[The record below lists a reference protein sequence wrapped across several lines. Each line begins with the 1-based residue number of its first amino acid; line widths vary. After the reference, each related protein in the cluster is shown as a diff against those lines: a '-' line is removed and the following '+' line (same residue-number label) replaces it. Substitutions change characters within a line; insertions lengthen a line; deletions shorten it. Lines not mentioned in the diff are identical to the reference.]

1 MVTDKQVQLLRL
13 KMTEGKTIEAAAAA
27 AGMSARSAHTWKTGA
42 LPSQTQKPRHWRTR
56 QDPFDGVWEADVMP
70 LLERD
75 DAGAL
80 EATTILAELV
90 RRYGERFDE
99 RHLRTLQRRV
109 RDWRALQG
117 PEREVFFE
125 QEHVPGREAA
135 IDFTDCSSL
144 RVTIAGQVFVHL
156 LFQFILSFSKWRFV
170 ALAFSETFEA
180 LVAGLQGALWEL
192 GGLPSVLRSDNLS
205 AATHQ
210 LPGGGR
216 ELNRRFKAVL
226 DHYGVRSTRIE
237 PGKSNQNGVVE
248 KAHDQLKS
256 ALDQA
261 LVLRGSRD
269 FASVEGYVAF
279 VQDVRVRLNAV
290 AARRFADERAAL
302 APLPSCRLPD
312 FTKYDEVVVR
322 QWSTIHFGKKTYSV
336 PSRLIGSVVEVR
348 QHPDCIEVFYRGK
361 LTATMPR
368 LRGEQSFR
376 IDYRHVIW
384 SLVRKPGAFARYRYR
399 EELFPSLVFR
409 RAYDVLVEAR
419 GERADIE
426 YVRILH
432 LAASTLELRVEAALD
447 RLLADGARFD
457 YAAVKALAAPE
468 ERPLPDVRIPPPDP
482 AAYNALLASGGEA

>member
-13 KMTEGKTIEAAAAA
+13 KMAEGKTIEAAAAVA
-27 AGMSARSAHTWKTGA
+27 DMSARSAHNWKTGP
-42 LPSQTQKPRHWRTR
+42 LPSQTKKSRHWRTR
-56 QDPFDGVWEADVMP
+56 VDPFDRVWEADIVP

-80 EATTILAELV
+80 EATTILGELG
-90 RRYGERFDE
+90 RRHGERFDE

-109 RDWRALQG
+109 RDWRALHG
-117 PEREVFFE
+117 PGKEVFFE

-144 RVTIAGQVFVHL
+144 RVSIAGQFFAHL

-192 GGLPSVLRSDNLS
+192 GGVPSVLRSDNLS
-205 AATHQ
+205 AATHA
-210 LPGGGR
+210 LPEGGR

-226 DHYGVRSTRIE
+226 DHYGLRSTRIE

-248 KAHDQLKS
+248 KAHDRLKT
-256 ALDQA
+256 ALEQA
-261 LVLRGSRD
+261 LILRGSRD
-269 FASVEGYVAF
+269 FASVESYFAF
-279 VQDVRVRLNAV
+279 VEEVRARLNA
-290 AARRFADERAAL
+290 ASDSRLAEERKL
-302 APLPSCRLPD
+302 FGPLPACRLPD
-312 FTKYDEVVVR
+312 YSKYEVVVR

-336 PSRLIGSVVEVR
+336 PSRLIGSVVEVW
-348 QHPDCIEVFYRGK
+348 QHPDVIEVFYRKK

-368 LRGEQSFR
+368 LRGEQPHR

-399 EELFPSLVFR
+399 EELFPSLTFR
-409 RAYDVLVEAR
+409 RTYDALTDAR

-432 LAASTLELRVEAALD
+432 LAASTLESRVEAALEE
-447 RLLADGARFD
+447 LLTGGARFD

-468 ERPLPDVRIPPPDP
+468 QRPVPDVRIPPPNP
-482 AAYNALLASGGEA
+482 AAYDSLLAAGGDR